1 MGHRSGFSHSD
12 GRPGTP
18 RWKENNVKFRL
29 SLVLASLLCCAL
41 IAPLAAEEKSAP
53 KKSPTHPAAG
63 SSKKK
68 QPQTQTA
75 PAPSPEKQ
83 TQGGVTV
90 QENYY
95 LDLPGFDLSTL
106 TPKQKEKF
114 LKRVNSELCT
124 CGCQNDTIA
133 RCLVNDPKC
142 PVVRGLAEK
151 IFSEVKA
158 GD

>member
-1 MGHRSGFSHSD
+1 MFLI
-12 GRPGTP
+12 GT
-18 RWKENNVKFRL
+18 
-29 SLVLASLLCCAL
+29 ASRADETK
-41 IAPLAAEEKSAP
+41 PEP
-53 KKSPTHPAAG
+53 KKSKSPPT
-63 SSKKK
+63 SSSAKKK
-68 QPQTQTA
+68 VPQTQTA
-75 PAPSPEKQ
+75 PAPTPSEQ

-90 QENYY
+90 RENYF

-114 LKRVNSELCT
+114 LNRVNKELCT
-124 CGCQNDTIA
+124 CGCPNDTVA